1 MPDNTLNS
9 LEFYTNISYVY
20 SIVPKK
26 GKHIARFNL
35 TSMYGTIIVCILS
48 SKVENQHINNYIM
61 VLNQFK
67 FSDDWKT
74 CFRLR
79 LISILKYSL
88 FEATHS
94 ADVRMCLFVI
104 RDPLH
109 CFVSIL
115 FSSSSF
121 LWSQTFHVSSSFEK
135 TGQAKSYLHPY

>member
-9 LEFYTNISYVY
+9 LEFYTNIGYVY

-48 SKVENQHINNYIM
+48 SKVENQHINNYVMI
-61 VLNQFK
+61 LNQFK

-74 CFRLR
+74 CFSLR